1 MSTPSISYI
10 SQMLANPQATT
21 DAELDQI
28 NALKKA
34 YPYFIPGYF
43 LDAARIQQQHPF
55 SAEVVDI
62 MRATNANWL
71 LFHEFLEQVKKNE
84 GGDTPIQCAK
94 TLTDDIFTPVDTAT
108 EIPEEL
114 VMQVAEEEN
123 TDEDDIMAELRPQN
137 NPDASQ
143 AQTTDMHTLSSDFL
157 AEEPGMNSDTD
168 LIHEDDFGHLV
179 PVEQDELLPPFYE
192 ETEGPMPEENAE
204 EAQVAA
210 VKEHEVPKQQNK
222 PSEIEATLDEAQE
235 IYRQKLPL
243 EEKQAGK
250 DSQEHQK
257 DNLIKPIYTEDYFR
271 HEGVEIS
278 NDLPAAEELNTEET
292 EDETAKSSLMV
303 MMSFSEWLNHYKVK
317 SKAQKEEDNDRKA
330 LKTMW
335 QKEKLKAALEE
346 ENDEIPEQVFEMAV
360 NSITQDDG
368 LASESIAEIYAKQGK
383 YDKAID
389 MYRKLSLRNPQK
401 NAYFARKIEEV
412 LKEKQS

>member
-28 NALKKA
+28 NALKQA

-62 MRATNANWL
+62 IRATNANWL
-71 LFHEFLEQVKKNE
+71 LFHEFLEQVKKSESE
-84 GGDTPIQCAK
+84 GTPVQRAQA
-94 TLTDDIFTPVDTAT
+94 LTDDIFAPVDTTT

-114 VMQVAEEEN
+114 VMRVAEEEN
-123 TDEDDIMAELRPQN
+123 TDEDDIMAELRPQKN
-137 NPDASQ
+137 ADTNQVPTS
-143 AQTTDMHTLSSDFL
+143 DMHTLSSDFF
-157 AEEPGMNSDTD
+157 AEEPGMNSGTD

-179 PVEQDELLPPFYE
+179 PVEQDELLPSFYE
-192 ETEGPMPEENAE
+192 ENEEPIGENE
-204 EAQVAA
+204 PQETQVAA
-210 VKEHEVPKQQNK
+210 VEEEAPEQKNK
-222 PSEIEATLDEAQE
+222 PSEIEATLDEAQQ
-235 IYRQKLPL
+235 IYQQELPS
-243 EEKQAGK
+243 EEKKAGK
-250 DSQEHQK
+250 DNQEHQK

-278 NDLPAAEELNTEET
+278 NDLPAVEELNTEEE
-292 EDETAKSSLMV
+292 EDEQTKSSLMV
-303 MMSFSEWLNHYKVK
+303 MMSFAEWLNHYKAK
-317 SKAQKEEDNDRKA
+317 SKAQKEEDDDRKA

-368 LASESIAEIYAKQGK
+368 LASESMAEIYVKQRK